1 MSLPGVVEIRDAIA
15 RGSASAVEHT
25 RSCLDRIAELDGGP
39 SDGLNAFTQVFDER
53 AMARARAIDA
63 RLSSGESAASI
74 GPLAGVPIAIKD
86 NLCTDFGR
94 TTCAS
99 KMLAEYASPFSAT
112 AVERLE
118 AAGAVI
124 VGKTNMDEFAMG
136 SSGEHSCF
144 GPTRNP
150 WDTSRVP
157 GGSSS
162 GSAAAV
168 ASGMVPA
175 ALGSDTGGS
184 IRQPAALTGTVGFK
198 PTYGTVSRWGLV
210 AFGSSL
216 DQIGPIARS
225 VADAALIHDVISG
238 RDPRDSTCLD
248 RDPARAFAG
257 LGAPLDGLKLAVPT
271 VARDERIDP
280 RIRLVFGLLLRALNE
295 RGASFEEVELP
306 SPEQMLAAYYIVAP
320 AEASSNLA
328 RYDGV
333 RYGRRAELAEGDG
346 LHELYCRSRSEGF
359 GDEVQRRILLGTH
372 VLRSGYTDRY
382 YLRALKMRRLIR
394 SDYDAIFAVMGC
406 DAVLTPTT
414 LGPAFALGSK
424 VGSAEHAADP
434 MAMYLEDGMTV
445 GANLAG
451 LPAVSVPAGFVPV
464 EGPGGGCSLPIGVQ
478 LTGPAL
484 GDERLLRIAAELE
497 SAAGF
502 AGRVAEPAAG

>member
-1 MSLPGVVEIRDAIA
+1 MDLPGVVDIRSQIA
-15 RGSASAVEHT
+15 GGTASAAEHT
-25 RSCLDRIAELDGGP
+25 RACLDRIAARDGE
-39 SDGLNAFTQVFDER
+39 LNAFTQVFDER
-53 AMARARAIDA
+53 AMARAQAIDA
-63 RLSSGESAASI
+63 RLKSGESIDSI
-74 GPLAGVPIAIKD
+74 GTLAGVPIAVKD
-86 NLCTDFGR
+86 NICTDFGK

-99 KMLAEYASPFSAT
+99 KMLANYASPFSAT
-112 AVERLE
+112 VVERLE

-136 SSGEHSCF
+136 SSGEHSAF
-144 GPTRNP
+144 GVTRNP
-150 WDTSRVP
+150 WDTSRAP

-184 IRQPAALTGTVGFK
+184 IRQPAALTGMVGFK

-216 DQIGPIARS
+216 DQIGPITRS
-225 VADAALIHDVISG
+225 VEDAALIYDAISG
-238 RDPRDSTCLD
+238 RDARDSTCVD
-248 RDPARAFAG
+248 RDPALTFGG
-257 LGAPLDGLKLAVPT
+257 LGDSLDGLKLAVPT
-271 VARDERIDP
+271 LTRDESIDP
-280 RIRLVFGLLLRALNE
+280 RVRLIFGLVMRALNE

-306 SPEQMLAAYYIVAP
+306 SAEQMLAAYYIVAP

-333 RYGRRAELAEGDG
+333 RYGHRAELSGDDG
-346 LHELYCRSRSEGF
+346 LHELYCTSRSEAF

-372 VLRSGYTDRY
+372 VLRSGYADKFYT
-382 YLRALKMRRLIR
+382 RALKMRRLIR
-394 SDYDAIFAVMGC
+394 SDYDAIFKVVGC
-406 DAVLTPTT
+406 DAVLTPTA
-414 LGPAFALGSK
+414 LGPAFELGSK
-424 VGSAEHAADP
+424 SGDVDP
-434 MAMYLEDGMTV
+434 MTMYLEDAMTV

-451 LPAVSVPAGFVPV
+451 LPAVSVPGGYVP
-464 EGPGGGCSLPIGVQ
+464 EDDASLPIGVQ

-484 GDERLLRIAAELE
+484 GDARLLRIAAELE

-502 AGRVAEPAAG
+502 AGRVAHSTAGASGDA